1 MPWQRLETLLH
12 PLLARLGPRF
22 LTRRAVWGMALFV
35 IAVAIMA
42 LDFLPQKLEL
52 TVGQPSPRDFKAPQG
67 IVYES
72 EVLTQKAREEAARQ
86 VAPVY
91 RVDNTVVASLT
102 GQVDSIFQSIRE
114 INNSTGDANE
124 RVARLKERLNQ
135 FKLAPAIIQALATAD
150 SGTINNLATATK
162 SIINQV
168 MGEAVPQDALNTA
181 RDKMLAAVETSGIDA
196 RYRPLVAA
204 LLRELDLK
212 PNLIYDVA
220 ATMQKQEKARAEV
233 VPVQVTIRQGEKIV
247 SDGELVTAEDI
258 EALQKLGL
266 LRTGTSWGGF
276 IGLILFQGILV
287 ALMLLYLRFF
297 KPDIYGDNHLLLLL
311 GLLWLIFLV
320 FSRGV
325 VAISLGGRPDLARLV
340 GYLMPV
346 AAGSML
352 VAILLDVQ
360 VAVIFTVFLGLE
372 AGIISGNYYQFAAA
386 GFISG
391 LTGIYCVAHLS
402 HRSDLARSSLFL
414 MLANLLSV
422 VALGLMLKDTL
433 FQLSIAAGL
442 ALANGLLS
450 TVLTIGFLPFLEN
463 SFGITTA
470 VKLLEL
476 SDPNHPLLK
485 RLLLEAPGTYH
496 HSILVG
502 NLAEAA
508 ANAVGADSLLARV
521 GAYYHDIGKLKRPYF
536 FIENQVT
543 PENPHDRL
551 APTLST
557 LIISCH
563 VKDGLE
569 MAREFHLPRVIQD
582 IIAQHHGATLMS
594 YFYHK
599 ACENSRDEKEV
610 AADDFRYEG
619 PKPQSKEAAI
629 VMLADSVEAGIR
641 SLPKATPGRMEGF
654 IRKIIKEKLED
665 NQLEASDLTF
675 RELTVIAEAF
685 MRVLNGIFH
694 TRVEYPEVVVKEMER
709 RKNRN
714 GVLHKQSAG

>member
-1 MPWQRLETLLH
+1 MPWQRFQILLH
-12 PLLARLGPRF
+12 PLLARLGPR
-22 LTRRAVWGMALFV
+22 LLKTRAIWGMALF
-35 IAVAIMA
+35 IVAMTIMA
-42 LDFLPQKLEL
+42 LDYLPQKEEL

-86 VAPVY
+86 VTPVY
-91 RVDNTVVASLT
+91 RVDEAVAAALAA
-102 GQVDSIFQSIRE
+102 QADDIFQSVKE
-114 INNSTGDANE
+114 INNSSADTAE
-124 RVARLKERLNQ
+124 RVARLQERLAA
-135 FKLAPAIIQALATAD
+135 LELTPSSLEALATAD
-150 SGTINNLATATK
+150 IPTLNSMAAVTRG
-162 SIINQV
+162 IIDRV
-168 MGEAVPQDALNTA
+168 MGEAVSQDAVNIA
-181 RDKMLAAVETSGIDA
+181 RDKMLAAAETAEIEA
-196 RYRPLVAA
+196 RYRPAVIAV
-204 LLRELDLK
+204 LRQMEVK
-212 PNLIYDVA
+212 PNLVYDVT
-220 ATMQKQEKARAEV
+220 ATLEKREKAAAEV
-233 VPVQVTIRQGEKIV
+233 SPVQVTIRQNEKIV
-247 SDGELVTAEDI
+247 GDGEIVTAEDI

-266 LRTGTSWGGF
+266 LRSGASWGGF
-276 IGLILFQGILV
+276 FGLVLYQAILV
-287 ALMLLYLRFF
+287 ALLLLYLRFF
-297 KPDIYGDNHLLLLL
+297 KPAIYNNNHLLLLL

-320 FSRGV
+320 FSRAV
-325 VAISLGGRPDLARLV
+325 AAISFGGRADFSSLA

-352 VAILLDVQ
+352 AAILLDAQ
-360 VAVIFTVFLGLE
+360 VAVIFTAFLALE
-372 AGIISGNYYQFAAA
+372 AGILSGHHYQFTAT
-386 GFISG
+386 GVVSG
-391 LTGIYCVAHLS
+391 LAGIYCVTHLS
-402 HRSDLARSSLFL
+402 QRSDLARSSFFL

-422 VALGLMLKDTL
+422 VALGLMLKSTIS
-433 FQLSIAAGL
+433 QLGISAVL
-442 ALANGLLS
+442 ALASGLLS
-450 TVLTIGFLPFLEN
+450 AVLTIGFLPFLEN

-476 SDPNHPLLK
+476 SNPNHPLLR

-502 NLAEAA
+502 NMAEAA
-508 ANAVGADSLLARV
+508 ADAVGADSLLARV

-536 FIENQVT
+536 FIENQVAA
-543 PENPHDRL
+543 ENPHDRL

-569 MAREFHLPRVIQD
+569 MAREFRLPRVIQD
-582 IIAQHHGATLMS
+582 IIAQHHGATLMT

-599 ACENSRDEKEV
+599 ARESGRGESINEN
-610 AADDFRYEG
+610 DFRYEG

-654 IRKIIKEKLED
+654 VRKIIREKLED
-665 NQLEASDLTF
+665 GQLEASDLTF
-675 RELTVIAEAF
+675 RELAVIAEAF

-694 TRVEYPEVVVKEMER
+694 TRVEYPEVVLKEMER

>member
-1 MPWQRLETLLH
+1 MPWQRLKGLLY
-12 PLLARLGPRF
+12 PLLARLGPE
-22 LTRRAVWGMALFV
+22 LSKTRIFWGIILFMA
-35 IAVAIMA
+35 AVAVLA
-42 LDFLPQKLEL
+42 LDYMPQKLDIK
-52 TVGQPSPRDFKAPQG
+52 VGQPSPRDFKAPQG

-72 EVLTQKAREEAARQ
+72 EVLTQKAREEAAAQ

-91 RVDNTVVASLT
+91 RVDNTVAAALT
-102 GQVDSIFQSIRE
+102 GRLDEIFRE
-114 INNSTGDANE
+114 IKTVSGSAGDAG
-124 RVARLKERLNQ
+124 AKAALLKERLNQ
-135 FKLAPAIIQALATAD
+135 INFSPASLQALAGAD
-150 SGTINNLATATK
+150 PTTVDTLREVTK
-162 SIINQV
+162 NIVNRV
-168 MGEAVPQDALNTA
+168 MGEAVPQDALDAA
-181 RDKMLAAVETSGIDA
+181 RDKMLAAVEEAAIEDKFKPA
-196 RYRPLVAA
+196 VAA
-204 LLRELDLK
+204 IIRGLELK

-220 ATMQKQEKARAEV
+220 ATMQKKEKAAAEV
-233 VPVQVTIRQGEKIV
+233 SPVQVTIRQNEKIV

-266 LRTGTSWGGF
+266 LRSGASWGGLM
-276 IGLILFQGILV
+276 GLVLYQAILV

-297 KPDIYGDNHLLLLL
+297 KRGVYNNNRLLLLL
-311 GLLWLIFLV
+311 GLLWLIFLI
-320 FSRGV
+320 FARGV
-325 VAISLGGRPDLARLV
+325 AAISLGGGTEITRLV
-340 GYLMPV
+340 AYLMPV

-352 VAILLDVQ
+352 VAILLDAG
-360 VAVIFTVFLGLE
+360 VAVVFTVFLALE
-372 AGIISGNYYQFAAA
+372 AGIISGIYYQFVAV
-386 GFISG
+386 GVISG
-391 LTGIYCVAHLS
+391 LVGIYCVSHLS
-402 HRSDLARSSLFL
+402 QRSDLARSSLFL
-414 MLANLLSV
+414 MLAGLIGV
-422 VALGLMLKDTL
+422 VALELMLRHTL
-433 FQLSIAAGL
+433 FQMGIAAIL

-450 TVLTIGFLPFLEN
+450 TVLTLGFLPFLEN

-476 SDPNHPLLK
+476 SNPNHPLLK

-496 HSILVG
+496 HSILVA

-508 ANAVGADSLLARV
+508 ADAVGADSLLARV

-543 PENPHDRL
+543 AENPHDRL

-569 MAREFHLPRVIQD
+569 MAREYRLPQVIQD

-599 ACENSRDEKEV
+599 ARENSREDSVNEN
-610 AADDFRYEG
+610 DFRYEG
-619 PKPQSKEAAI
+619 PIPQTREAAI

-641 SLPKATPGRMEGF
+641 SLPRPTPGRMEGF
-654 IRKIIKEKLED
+654 VRKIIKEKLED
-665 NQLEASDLTF
+665 GQLEASDLTF
-675 RELTVIAEAF
+675 KDLSLIAEAF

-694 TRVEYPEVVVKEMER
+694 NRVEYPEAVLKEMER
-709 RKNRN
+709 RKTRN

>member
-1 MPWQRLETLLH
+1 MPWQRLEGLMR
-12 PLLARLGPRF
+12 PLLARLGPG
-22 LTRRAVWGMALFV
+22 LIKTRVLLGMALVV
-35 IAVAIMA
+35 IAVMIMS
-42 LDFLPQKLEL
+42 LDYLPRKLDL
-52 TVGQPSPRDFKAPQG
+52 TVGQPSPQAFKARQG

-86 VAPVY
+86 VTPVY
-91 RVDNTVVASLT
+91 RVDSSVAANLT
-102 GQVDSIFQSIRE
+102 GQVDAIFQTIRD
-114 INNSTGDANE
+114 INNSTSDNNE
-124 RVARLKERLNQ
+124 RVTRLQNQ
-135 FKLAPAIIQALATAD
+135 LKQLKLTVPALQALAAAD
-150 SGTINNLATATK
+150 ATTVNNLASTARD
-162 SIINQV
+162 IVNRV
-168 MGEAVPQDALNTA
+168 MGEAVSQDALSAA
-181 RDKMLAAVETSGIDA
+181 RDKMLAAAETAGVED
-196 RYRPLVAA
+196 RYKPVLVA
-204 LLRELDLK
+204 LLRQLELK

-220 ATMQKQEKARAEV
+220 ATVQKRDKAAAEV
-233 VPVQVTIRQGEKIV
+233 SPVQVTIRQNEKIV
-247 SDGELVTAEDI
+247 GDGEIVTAEDI

-266 LRTGTSWGGF
+266 LRSGTSWGAVF
-276 IGLILFQGILV
+276 GLISFQVILV
-287 ALMLLYLRFF
+287 ALLLLYLRLF
-297 KPDIYGDNHLLLLL
+297 KAEIYRSDRLLLLL
-311 GLLWLIFLV
+311 GLLWLIFLI

-325 VAISLGGRPDLARLV
+325 AAISLGGRAEFTRLS

-352 VAILLDVQ
+352 VAILLDTHL
-360 VAVIFTVFLGLE
+360 AVIFTIFLGLE
-372 AGIISGNYYQFAAA
+372 AGIIGGNSYQFAAM
-386 GFISG
+386 GVVSG
-391 LTGIYCVAHLS
+391 LVGIYCVTHLS
-402 HRSDLARSSLFL
+402 QRSDLARSSLFL
-414 MLANLLSV
+414 MLANLLGV
-422 VALGLMLKDTL
+422 VASGLMLNFTL
-433 FQLSIAAGL
+433 PQLSVAAAL

-476 SDPNHPLLK
+476 SNPNHPLLK

-502 NLAEAA
+502 NMAESA

-543 PENPHDRL
+543 AENPHDRL

-569 MAREFHLPRVIQD
+569 MARDFRLPGVIQD
-582 IIAQHHGATLMS
+582 IIAQHHGTTLMT

-599 ACENSRDEKEV
+599 ALESNQGEGISEN
-610 AADDFRYEG
+610 DFRYEG
-619 PKPQSKEAAI
+619 PVPRSKEAAI
-629 VMLADSVEAGIR
+629 VMLADSIEAGIR
-641 SLPKATPGRMEGF
+641 SLPKPSPGRMEGF
-654 IRKIIKEKLED
+654 VRKIIREKLED
-665 NQLEASDLTF
+665 GQLEASDLTF
-675 RELTVIAEAF
+675 RELAVIAEAF

-694 TRVEYPEVVVKEMER
+694 TRVEYPEVVLKEMER

-714 GVLHKQSAG
+714 GVLRKQSAG

>member
-1 MPWQRLETLLH
+1 MPWQRLDKLLH
-12 PLLARLGPRF
+12 PLLARLGLRF
-22 LTRRAVWGMALFV
+22 VTRRVTWGLILFI
-35 IAVAIMA
+35 IATAIIA
-42 LDFLPQKLEL
+42 LDFLPQKLDL
-52 TVGQPSPRDFKAPQG
+52 AVGQPSPRDFKAPQG

-91 RVDNTVVASLT
+91 RVDNTVVTALT
-102 GQVDSIFQSIRE
+102 GQADGIFQSIRE
-114 INNSTGDANE
+114 INNSTSDNNE
-124 RVARLKERLNQ
+124 RVNRLKESLNQ
-135 FKLAPAIIQALATAD
+135 FKLPPATLQALATAD
-150 SGTINNLATATK
+150 TGSINNLATRTK
-162 SIINQV
+162 NIINQV

-181 RDKMLAAVETSGIDA
+181 RDKMLAAVETAGISDQ
-196 RYRPLVAA
+196 YRPLVVAI
-204 LLRELDLK
+204 LGQLDLK

-220 ATMQKQEKARAEV
+220 ATMQKQDKARAEV
-233 VPVQVTIRQGEKIV
+233 APVQVTIRQGEKVV

-276 IGLILFQGILV
+276 IGLLIFQGLLV
-287 ALMLLYLRFF
+287 AILLLFLRIF
-297 KPDIYGDNHLLLLL
+297 KPDIYSNNHLLLLL

-325 VAISLGGRPDLARLV
+325 VAISLGGRPEMARLV

-352 VAILLDVQ
+352 VAILVDAQ
-360 VAVIFTVFLGLE
+360 VAVVFTLFLGLE
-372 AGIISGNYYQFAAA
+372 AGIMGGNYYQFTAA
-386 GFISG
+386 GVISG

-422 VALGLMLKDTL
+422 LTLGLMLKNTL

-450 TVLTIGFLPFLEN
+450 AVLTIGFLPFLEN

-536 FIENQVT
+536 FIENQVAA
-543 PENPHDRL
+543 ENPHDRL

-569 MAREFHLPRVIQD
+569 MAREFLLPQVIQD
-582 IIAQHHGATLMS
+582 IIAQHHGETLIS

-599 ACENSRDEKEV
+599 ACESCRDAKEV
-610 AADDFRYEG
+610 TADDFRYEG
-619 PKPQSKEAAI
+619 PKPRSKEAAI

-641 SLPKATPGRMEGF
+641 SLPKPTPGRMEGF
-654 IRKIIKEKLED
+654 VRKIIREKLED

-675 RELTVIAEAF
+675 RELAVISEAF

-694 TRVEYPEVVVKEMER
+694 TRVEYPDVVLKEMER
-709 RKNRN
+709 RKGRN
-714 GVLHKQSAG
+714 GMLHKQSAG

>member
-1 MPWQRLETLLH
+1 VPWQRLEWLMH
-12 PLLARLGPRF
+12 PLLVRLGPKF
-22 LTRRAVWGMALFV
+22 LRTRVIWGMALF
-35 IAVAIMA
+35 AVAVTITA
-42 LDFLPQKLEL
+42 LDYLPQKLDL
-52 TVGQPSPRDFKAPQG
+52 KVGQPSPQDFKAPQG

-86 VAPVY
+86 VTPVY
-91 RVDNTVVASLT
+91 RVDSSVAAALT
-102 GQVDSIFQSIRE
+102 GQVDNIFQSIRE
-114 INNSTGDANE
+114 INNSTSDSSE
-124 RVARLKERLNQ
+124 RVARLKDRLSQ
-135 FKLAPAIIQALATAD
+135 LKLTAPTLQALAAAD
-150 SGTINNLATATK
+150 ATTLNNLAGITRN
-162 SIINQV
+162 IVNQV
-168 MGEAVPQDALNTA
+168 MGEAVPQDAVSIA
-181 RDKMLAAVETSGIDA
+181 RDKMLAAVETAGIET
-196 RYRPLVAA
+196 RYKPVVAA
-204 LLRELDLK
+204 IIQQLELK

-220 ATMQKQEKARAEV
+220 ATMQKREKAAAEV
-233 VPVQVTIRQGEKIV
+233 SPVQVTIRQNEKIV

-266 LRTGTSWGGF
+266 LRSGASWGALF
-276 IGLILFQGILV
+276 GLVFFQALLV
-287 ALMLLYLRFF
+287 ALLLLYLRFF
-297 KPDIYGDNHLLLLL
+297 KPGIYNSNQLLLLL

-325 VAISLGGRPDLARLV
+325 AAISLGSRAEFTRLV

-352 VAILLDVQ
+352 VAILLDAQ
-360 VAVIFTVFLGLE
+360 VAVIFTFFLALE
-372 AGIISGNYYQFAAA
+372 AGIIGGNLYQFTAM
-386 GFISG
+386 GVVSG
-391 LTGIYCVAHLS
+391 LVGIYCVTHLS
-402 HRSDLARSSLFL
+402 QRSDLARSSLFL

-422 VALGLMLKDTL
+422 VALGLMLKSTL
-433 FQLSIAAGL
+433 SQLSIGAVL

-476 SDPNHPLLK
+476 SNPNHPLLK

-508 ANAVGADSLLARV
+508 ADAVGADSLLARV

-543 PENPHDRL
+543 AENPHDRL

-569 MAREFHLPRVIQD
+569 MAREYRLPQVIQD
-582 IIAQHHGATLMS
+582 IIAQHHGATLMT

-599 ACENSRDEKEV
+599 ARENSRGDSVNEN
-610 AADDFRYEG
+610 DFRYEG
-619 PKPQSKEAAI
+619 PIPRSKEAAI

-641 SLPKATPGRMEGF
+641 SLPRPTPGRMEGF
-654 IRKIIKEKLED
+654 VRKIIREKLD
-665 NQLEASDLTF
+665 DGQLEASDLTF
-675 RELTVIAEAF
+675 RELAVIAEAF

-694 TRVEYPEVVVKEMER
+694 TRVEYPEVVLKEMER

>member
-1 MPWQRLETLLH
+1 
-12 PLLARLGPRF
+12 
-22 LTRRAVWGMALFV
+22 MALFV
-35 IAVAIMA
+35 VAVAILA
-42 LDFLPQKLEL
+42 LDYLPQKLDLKE
-52 TVGQPSPRDFKAPQG
+52 GQPSPRDFKAPQG

-72 EVLTQKAREEAARQ
+72 EVLTQKARQEAAGQ
-86 VAPVY
+86 VTPVY
-91 RVDNTVVASLT
+91 RVDSTVVAELT
-102 GQVDSIFQSIRE
+102 TRVEGIFRVIRE
-114 INNSTGDANE
+114 INDNTEASSE
-124 RVARLKERLNQ
+124 RVTRLKEQLSQ
-135 FKLAPAIIQALATAD
+135 LQLSDAAFEALAGASNAELD
-150 SGTINNLATATK
+150 SIAGAIK
-162 SIINQV
+162 DVIGRV
-168 MGEAVPQDALNTA
+168 MNEAVPQDAVNTA
-181 RDKMLAAVETSGIDA
+181 RDKMLAALETAGIEA
-196 RYRPLVAA
+196 GYKPVAA
-204 LLRELDLK
+204 AIIQGLELK

-220 ATMQKQEKARAEV
+220 ATLQKQEQAAAEV
-233 VPVQVTIRQGEKIV
+233 SPVLVTIRQNEKIV

-266 LRTGTSWGGF
+266 LRSGASWGALF
-276 IGLILFQGILV
+276 GLFFFQVLLV
-287 ALMLLYLRFF
+287 ALGLLYLRFF
-297 KPDIYGDNHLLLLL
+297 KPQVYNNNRLLLLL
-311 GLLWLIFLV
+311 GLLWVIFLIF
-320 FSRGV
+320 FRGMA
-325 VAISLGGRPDLARLV
+325 AISLGGRAEFTRLA
-340 GYLMPV
+340 GFLMPV

-352 VAILLDVQ
+352 AAILIDAQVAI
-360 VAVIFTVFLGLE
+360 IFTIFLAME
-372 AGIISGNYYQFAAA
+372 AGIIGGIYYQFAAT
-386 GFISG
+386 GIVSG
-391 LTGIYCVAHLS
+391 LVGIYCVTHLS
-402 HRSDLARSSLFL
+402 QRSDLVRSSLYL

-422 VALGLMLKDTL
+422 VALGLMLKYTVS
-433 FQLSIAAGL
+433 QQSITAIM
-442 ALANGLLS
+442 ALTNGLLS

-470 VKLLEL
+470 LKLLEL

-543 PENPHDRL
+543 AENPHDRL

-569 MAREFHLPRVIQD
+569 MAREHRLPQVIQD
-582 IIAQHHGATLMS
+582 IIAQHHGETLIT
-594 YFYHK
+594 YFYQK
-599 ACENSRDEKEV
+599 ARENSRDDSVKEN
-610 AADDFRYEG
+610 DFRYEG
-619 PKPQSKEAAI
+619 PIPRSKEAAI

-641 SLPKATPGRMEGF
+641 SMPRFTPGRMEGF
-654 IRKIIKEKLED
+654 VRKIIREKLED
-665 NQLEASDLTF
+665 GQLEASDLTF
-675 RELTVIAEAF
+675 RELAVIAEAF

-694 TRVEYPEVVVKEMER
+694 TRVEYPEVVLKEIER